1 MIDMI
6 KQNPVPAALIG
17 IGLGWLYMNRG
28 NSGADYAYR
37 AERVGGPYGE
47 RRTVVRVDNASAGQ
61 GVTSKVGETASQAQD
76 KAEDLASSASHMA
89 SEAASSAGHM
99 ASEAASAAGDVASTA
114 GYRARDLSTT
124 IMDTIKQNPVPAAL
138 AGISLA
144 WLYKNSSSASTT
156 GQMAYPTYEAG
167 GTEYPYGAGQPAY
180 AYGTRETSA
189 PGGSQSPAGDITS
202 KVGDTARQAQ
212 DKAKRLTSQ
221 AQDKAKALTN
231 QARSGVG
238 QAGGQARHQVQ
249 RAQGQVERLV
259 QERPL
264 VAGASALALGA
275 ALGCMTPTTRRES
288 ELLGGT
294 RDRIRDKA
302 EQVVSQAADK
312 VGHVVDEVQTTAQK
326 EAQREGLLQ

>member
-1 MIDMI
+1 MGKRPDEIGRPEGGSTSGEDRYVVRPGESMRVKIDGTRTVEAAETRSSSTPPTDDRDVAEIRAEMKQTRAEMSETSDVIQDRLSPQELKDQAKETAREVSEQVADQVQETAVSVTEQVKEAIADATGEAKHAVREATGGRVEHVVSDAGHTARGVSSSMIDMI

-28 NSGADYAYR
+28 NSGVDYAYR

-124 IMDTIKQNPVPAAL
+124 IMDTIKQNPVPAAP

-156 GQMAYPTYEAG
+156 G
-167 GTEYPYGAGQPAY
+167 
-180 AYGTRETSA
+180 
-189 PGGSQSPAGDITS
+189 
-202 KVGDTARQAQ
+202 
-212 DKAKRLTSQ
+212 
-221 AQDKAKALTN
+221 
-231 QARSGVG
+231 
-238 QAGGQARHQVQ
+238 
-249 RAQGQVERLV
+249 
-259 QERPL
+259 
-264 VAGASALALGA
+264 
-275 ALGCMTPTTRRES
+275 
-288 ELLGGT
+288 
-294 RDRIRDKA
+294 
-302 EQVVSQAADK
+302 
-312 VGHVVDEVQTTAQK
+312 
-326 EAQREGLLQ
+326 